1 MMRGILRSTLL
12 AGCAALPFVWASG
25 AEAAKKPPVRK
36 ELEALNAQIATLSTQ
51 LTAAN
56 TALAAI
62 AARLDEIGPAPE
74 VERLHQVELCAE
86 LGITAEGKI
95 ATLAEGEAAGEG
107 SVGVDA
113 YGNGA
118 SVEGKARGKAEA
130 GVELKGALEA
140 PKIAYCFDVL
150 AAARNIRAAR
160 AGLPVKRG
168 GPNGF
173 DPTQL
178 TPAVQDYVL
187 SLADLSPVDLVNRA
201 GALAQYVNLEPGALA
216 AAMDALGAAGDDLD
230 PMAILNGDGPL
241 RELGASLPLPPGI
254 RAAIE
259 DPGLL
264 VDRLAEFR
272 PCEISGLKPNV
283 QGLIDNVCALK
294 PAWDPAEIVG
304 SVGDL
309 VANVQSIL
317 SKVNVIQPI
326 ITGIRTLIGRVCGA
340 VNNIPGVEI
349 SCAV

>member
-1 MMRGILRSTLL
+1 MMRGILRSTLV

-36 ELEALNAQIATLSTQ
+36 ELEALNAQV
-51 LTAAN
+51 
-56 TALAAI
+56 TALAAQLESANATLAAI
-62 AARLDEIGPAPE
+62 DARLQGTGPEPE
-74 VERLHQVELCAE
+74 PLHKVELCAE
-86 LGITAEGKI
+86 LGLSAEGKI
-95 ATLAEGEAAGEG
+95 TTLGEGEAAGEG

-118 SVEGKARGKAEA
+118 SVEAKARGKAEA
-130 GVELKGALEA
+130 GVEVKGALEA
-140 PKIAYCFDVL
+140 PKLAYCFDVL
-150 AAARNIRAAR
+150 ALARNIRAAR

-168 GPNGF
+168 GANGF

-178 TPAVQDYVL
+178 APAVQEYVL
-187 SLADLSPVDLVNRA
+187 SLADLEPVELVNRA
-201 GALAQYVNLEPGALA
+201 GALAQYVSLEPGALT
-216 AAMDALGAAGDDLD
+216 AAMDAVGTASDQLD
-230 PMAILNGDGPL
+230 PIAILNGEGPL
-241 RELGASLPLPPGI
+241 RTLAASLPLPPGL
-254 RAAIE
+254 RAVVD
-259 DPGLL
+259 DPSLL
-264 VDRLAEFR
+264 VDTLADFR
-272 PCEISGLKPNV
+272 PCELSGLRPNL
-283 QGLIDNVCALK
+283 QGVLDNACALR

>member
-1 MMRGILRSTLL
+1 
-12 AGCAALPFVWASG
+12 
-25 AEAAKKPPVRK
+25 VRR
-36 ELEALNAQIATLSTQ
+36 ELETLNAQVAALSSQ

-56 TALAAI
+56 AALAAI
-62 AARLDEIGPAPE
+62 ATRLDEMGPEPE
-74 VERLHQVELCAE
+74 IERLHQVELCAE

-130 GVELKGALEA
+130 GVEVKGALEA

-150 AAARNIRAAR
+150 AAARTIRAAR
-160 AGLPVKRG
+160 AGMRVPRG
-168 GPNGF
+168 GTNGF

-187 SLADLSPVDLVNRA
+187 SLADLSPVELVNRA

-216 AAMDALGAAGDDLD
+216 DAMEALGAAGDDLD
-230 PMAILNGDGPL
+230 PMAILNGEGPL
-241 RELGASLPLPPGI
+241 RDLAATLPLPPGI
-254 RAAIE
+254 RAAID
-259 DPGLL
+259 DPGVL
-264 VDRLAEFR
+264 VDRLAAFR
-272 PCEISGLKPNV
+272 PCEISGLRPNL
-283 QGLIDNVCALK
+283 QGVLDNACALR
-294 PAWDPAEIVG
+294 PAWDPAEVVG

-309 VANVQSIL
+309 VANVQTIL
-317 SKVNVIQPI
+317 SRVNVIQSV
-326 ITGIRTLIGRVCGA
+326 TNAIRTLIGRVCGA